1 MNTWSAF
8 MGRHAHVHLAA
19 PSALVG
25 AVVGWHSKRSVD
37 LTEQATWGVVGIF
50 FAAVLLAMLFG
61 F

>member
-1 MNTWSAF
+1 MNTLSAF
-8 MGRHAHVHLAA
+8 VGRHAHVRPTA

-25 AVVGWHSKRSVD
+25 AVAEWRAKRSVD
-37 LTEQATWGVVGIF
+37 LTEQATWGVVGAF